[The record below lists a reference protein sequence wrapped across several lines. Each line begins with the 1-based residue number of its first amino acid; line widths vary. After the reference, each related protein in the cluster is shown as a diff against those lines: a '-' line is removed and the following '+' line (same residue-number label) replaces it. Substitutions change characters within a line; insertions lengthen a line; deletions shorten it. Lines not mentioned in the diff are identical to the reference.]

1 MEPEGLSSLSRHE
14 GVDMTKV
21 LHRRSH
27 PSDPLTVLIVDDL
40 LVMRKCVRSL
50 VETSSAIRVVGEACN
65 GMAAVRLAQQLHP
78 HLVLMDVHMPG
89 LNGVEATRQI
99 KTLVPRS
106 TIIGLTAQQEAGTEL
121 AMLSAGAERLLAK
134 EDMVEGLPPVIERAI
149 SQRVSGRCKPTR

>member
-1 MEPEGLSSLSRHE
+1 MGWQ
-14 GVDMTKV
+14 
-21 LHRRSH
+21 
-27 PSDPLTVLIVDDL
+27 PSDLRNNSPS
-40 LVMRKCVRSL
+40 RAHGR
-50 VETSSAIRVVGEACN
+50 AYA
-65 GMAAVRLAQQLHP
+65 
-78 HLVLMDVHMPG
+78 G

-121 AMLSAGAERLLAK
+121 AMLSAGAERLAK